1 MIECKCDNGKNKI
14 MTKGSFVDI
23 FSDLS
28 HLLISLYK
36 SVKTIDDNYGDLF
49 LEALHG
55 FTEHDT
61 FLEFEK
67 LHTAKSNEVIISKPD
82 DAKENANV

>member
-14 MTKGSFVDI
+14 ITKGSFVDI

-28 HLLISLYK
+28 HLLIGLYK
-36 SVKTIDDNYGDLF
+36 ALKAVDDSYGDLF
-49 LEALHG
+49 LHALHG

>member
-14 MTKGSFVDI
+14 ITKGSFVDI

-28 HLLISLYK
+28 HLLIGLYK
-36 SVKTIDDNYGDLF
+36 ALKAVDDNYGDLF
-49 LEALHG
+49 LHALHG

-67 LHTAKSNEVIISKPD
+67 LHTAQSNEVIISKPD
-82 DAKENANV
+82 DVEEDTNV

>member
-1 MIECKCDNGKNKI
+1 MIECKCDHGENKI
-14 MTKGSFVDI
+14 ITKGSFVDI

-28 HLLISLYK
+28 HLLIGLYK
-36 SVKTIDDNYGDLF
+36 ALKTVDDNYGDLF
-49 LEALHG
+49 LHALHG

-67 LHTAKSNEVIISKPD
+67 LHTAKSNEVIISEPD

>member
-14 MTKGSFVDI
+14 ITKGSFVDI

-49 LEALHG
+49 LHALHG
-55 FTEHDT
+55 FTDHDT

-67 LHTAKSNEVIISKPD
+67 LHIAQSNEVIISKPD
-82 DAKENANV
+82 EAEENTNV

>member
-14 MTKGSFVDI
+14 ITKGSFVEI
-23 FSDLS
+23 FCDLS

-36 SVKTIDDNYGDLF
+36 AVKTIDDNYGDLF
-49 LEALHG
+49 LNALHG

-82 DAKENANV
+82 NEEENANV

>member
-1 MIECKCDNGKNKI
+1 MIECKCDHGENKI
-14 MTKGSFVDI
+14 ITKGSFVDI

-28 HLLISLYK
+28 HLLIGLYK
-36 SVKTIDDNYGDLF
+36 AVKTIDDNYGDLF
-49 LEALHG
+49 LHALHG

-82 DAKENANV
+82 DAKEDTNV